1 MLFATVAIITTT
13 IEIIRLIYYNHG
25 CVKNS
30 RYTITEWFS
39 ERTSDFFK
47 VVMVTILGLS
57 IIAFLIFSVLWII
70 CPEDLYSLLKENLL

>member
-25 CVKNS
+25 CVKDS

-39 ERTSDFFK
+39 SSEISTFFRE
-47 VVMVTILGLS
+47 VMGTLLGLF
-57 IIAFLIFSVLWII
+57 IPAFLIFSVLWII
-70 CPEDLYSLLKENLL
+70 YPEDFYSLLK